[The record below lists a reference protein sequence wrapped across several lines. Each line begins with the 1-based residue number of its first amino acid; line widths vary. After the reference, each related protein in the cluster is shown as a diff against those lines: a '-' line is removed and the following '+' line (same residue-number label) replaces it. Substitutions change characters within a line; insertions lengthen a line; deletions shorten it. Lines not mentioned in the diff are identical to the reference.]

1 MSCALVG
8 RRPGGGAGTGAF
20 FAGRAAWSGLARGGA
35 GFAAAVAAAPPSAA
49 PLGAGADGAD
59 TPPVVSMAARSRR
72 ATGASIVLD
81 ADLTYSPIS

>member
-8 RRPGGGAGTGAF
+8 LVAGGGAGTGDFLVALV
-20 FAGRAAWSGLARGGA
+20 ASPDRAARGGA
-35 GFAAAVAAAPPSAA
+35 GFAPAGASAA
-49 PLGAGADGAD
+49 GAAGAAGGA
-59 TPPVVSMAARSRR
+59 TAPAASIVARSRR